1 MRSHGAVASLE
12 LGDGTVKALLEAPA
26 TADVSPRLRAVL
38 AFLDVR
44 DNPTEQDL
52 ERLEAAGVDD
62 AALDDA
68 LAVAWCFD
76 VINRMAD
83 ALAFSQ
89 QTPGA
94 IASSAK
100 ALMKFGYR

>member
-12 LGDGTVKALLEAPA
+12 LGEETVKALLESPA
-26 TADVSPRLRAVL
+26 TANVSPRLRAVVT
-38 AFLDVR
+38 FLDRR
-44 DNPTEQDL
+44 DAPTEEDL

-76 VINRMAD
+76 VINRLAD
-83 ALAFSQ
+83 ALAFEQ

-94 IASSAK
+94 VASSAK

>member
-12 LGDGTVKALLEAPA
+12 LGEGTVKALLEAPA

-44 DNPTEQDL
+44 DSPTEQDL

-83 ALAFSQ
+83 ALAFAQ
-89 QTPGA
+89 QTPEG
-94 IASSAK
+94 IAASAK
-100 ALMKFGYR
+100 ALMKFEDR

>member
-12 LGDGTVKALLEAPA
+12 LGEETVKALLESPSSAN
-26 TADVSPRLRAVL
+26 VSPRLRAVV
-38 AFLDVR
+38 AFLERR
-44 DNPTEQDL
+44 DNATEEDL
-52 ERLEAAGVDD
+52 QRLEEAGVDD

-89 QTPGA
+89 QTPEGVA
-94 IASSAK
+94 ASAR

>member
-12 LGDGTVKALLEAPA
+12 LGEEAVKALLEAPA
-26 TADVSPRLRAVL
+26 TANVSPRLRAVV
-38 AFLDVR
+38 AFLDRR
-44 DNPTEQDL
+44 DHPTAEDL
-52 ERLEAAGVDD
+52 ECLEAAGVDD

-83 ALAFSQ
+83 ALAFAQ
-89 QTPGA
+89 ETPEA
-94 IASSAK
+94 LASSAK